1 MLIYIGKGCA
11 CMRTLCDFIFISNI
25 SIDENNHSNMFV
37 TLLKLYNAA
46 LVIEP
51 LLHLISHFNL
61 TIYCLPTL
69 EWILHYWRNNTK
81 QWPVLTART
90 CPRQW
95 TQNSNHCSTWYTRDT
110 PYLEK
115 IEDGDGWMDE
125 GWRTPLVGN
134 YFFGWSLTAT
144 GIFNLMLYP
153 VLILLTLALMHLLL
167 ITILYIKLHDQTT
180 QLQPPKTCGQQYLTC
195 CGSART

>member
-1 MLIYIGKGCA
+1 
-11 CMRTLCDFIFISNI
+11 
-25 SIDENNHSNMFV
+25 MFV
-37 TLLKLYNAA
+37 TLPKLYNAA

-51 LLHLISHFNL
+51 LLHLITHYNL

-81 QWPVLTART
+81 QLPVLIART

-110 PYLEK
+110 PYLGKSE
-115 IEDGDGWMDE
+115 E
-125 GWRTPLVGN
+125 GRRTPLVGH

-144 GIFNLMLYP
+144 GTFNLMLHP
-153 VLILLTLALMHLLL
+153 ILILLTLALMHLLL
-167 ITILYIKLHDQTT
+167 IIILYTKVHDQTT
-180 QLQPPKTCGQQYLTC
+180 QLQPPKTRGQQYLTC
-195 CGSART
+195 CGSAST